1 LVERGQQVT
10 MLLDYLPG
18 RKWEGTVDY
27 VYPTLD
33 AKTRTLRVRLRFDNE
48 DGLLKPDMFA
58 QVIIH
63 AGDSERTLL
72 VPKESIIRTGLANRL
87 VLALGDGRF
96 KSVNVEVGRYDQD
109 SAEILS
115 GLEEGEEVVTSA
127 QFLIDSESS
136 KTSDFKRIHHGEQG
150 PEQEQPASVWTT
162 AMINEVMADQRQ
174 INATHEEIAAWEW
187 PEMTMDFA
195 VAEEADFSMLEKG
208 KQLNV
213 EITKGEDDTYLVTA
227 IHDPAAEEERD
238 LGDLSLDDMNLD
250 DMSLE

>member
-1 LVERGQQVT
+1 
-10 MLLDYLPG
+10 
-18 RKWEGTVDY
+18 VDY

-33 AKTRTLRVRLRFDNE
+33 TQTRTLRVRLRFDNE

-63 AGDSERTLL
+63 VGDSEKTLL

-96 KSVNVEVGRYDQD
+96 KSVNIEVGRYDQD

-136 KTSDFKRIHHGEQG
+136 KTSDFKRIHHGEQ
-150 PEQEQPASVWTT
+150 EQEQPTSVWTT
-162 AMINEVMADQRQ
+162 AIINEVMADQRK
-174 INATHEEIAAWEW
+174 INATHEKIAAWEW

-208 KQLNV
+208 RQLNV
-213 EITKGEDDTYLVTA
+213 EITKGEDDTYRVTA
-227 IHDPAAEEERD
+227 IHDPATEDERD
-238 LGDLSLDDMNLD
+238 LEDLSLDDMNLD